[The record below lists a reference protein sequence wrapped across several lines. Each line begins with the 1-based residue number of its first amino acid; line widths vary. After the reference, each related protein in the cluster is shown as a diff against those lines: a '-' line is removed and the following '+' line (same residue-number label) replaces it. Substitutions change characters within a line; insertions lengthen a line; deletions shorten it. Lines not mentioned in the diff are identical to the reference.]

1 MRGEGRW
8 VYYTSLTASL
18 VCIITLACCT
28 DVRRK
33 FPVNFIFLGLFTVCE
48 GLMLGTISSY
58 YDVDAVLIAVGI
70 TAAVTLA
77 LTIFALQTK
86 IDFTV
91 CGGKARQGKARGKM
105 DEMDHSF
112 LSLNPMELNSRIS
125 SIHIYNVGILFAVL
139 IVFVIAVFLFCF
151 LPRTK

>member
-91 CGGKARQGKARGKM
+91 CGGKARQGKGEKA
-105 DEMDHSF
+105 
-112 LSLNPMELNSRIS
+112 
-125 SIHIYNVGILFAVL
+125 GI
-139 IVFVIAVFLFCF
+139 FLFWTKWSLLFF
-151 LPRTK
+151 L